1 MVPIRVSLAACLVS
15 LAAPRLAFVQAK
27 PLKELADQI
36 GLQYRAIAAADT
48 ASLAPMLADDL
59 VWIIGP
65 SGASVTKTQFLA
77 AVSQRQTPPPCFAVD
92 SVHLRPAGIAVVV
105 DYNRIA
111 SRAQMDAVHRETG
124 WWRLALAH
132 GSEELGLGHGRA
144 TRSDDPHEIVR

>member
-27 PLKELADQI
+27 HLKELADQI
-36 GLQYRAIAAADT
+36 GLQYRAIAAAAT

-92 SVHLRPAGIAVVV
+92 SVHLRP
-105 DYNRIA
+105 
-111 SRAQMDAVHRETG
+111 G
-124 WWRLALAH
+124 WQCGCGRL
-132 GSEELGLGHGRA
+132 
-144 TRSDDPHEIVR
+144 P